1 MDSKQTLGAIAVAV
15 SLPALILS
23 LSGGVA
29 NASDVSTTIET
40 VHGCQWQLSNVPS
53 QVNLLPVTFTQTEVV
68 FSGAKYEGD
77 QLWIAGISPA
87 VTLALRGENNTAL
100 GIDEQETDCSFYNE
114 LTRKFPVVKAGLN
127 QAKTDWMNAHYLDEN
142 GVEQTDSQLSF
153 QLKPALVEGQAG
165 NPLAIHPYS
174 PGLTAL
180 ALGLESPAPTAADLQ
195 CIDARI
201 GAAKSINR
209 GLDVSYPNHAYT
221 NKMILWMTG
230 VADRYDSVPAPRCA
244 VDMLFIFHIPATSGV
259 PAAPGSNYVFKGPE
273 VIFTLTTQ
281 STVPETPVNP
291 PNSNT
296 DYSAYTVDSLLGTGN

>member
-1 MDSKQTLGAIAVAV
+1 MDSKQTLGAIAVAI
-15 SLPALILS
+15 SLPAMLLS

-29 NASDVSTTIET
+29 NASDVSTTIQT
-40 VHGCQWQLSNVPS
+40 AYGCQWQLSNVPT
-53 QVNLLPVTFTQTEVV
+53 QVNLLPVTFTETEVA

-87 VTLALRGENNTAL
+87 VTLALRGENNAAL
-100 GIDEQETDCSFYNE
+100 GLDEQETDCSFYNE
-114 LTRKFPVVKAGLN
+114 LTRQYPVVKAGLN

-142 GVEQTDSQLSF
+142 GLEQTDSQLSF
-153 QLKPALVEGQAG
+153 QLQPG

-180 ALGLESPAPTAADLQ
+180 ALGLPSPAPTAADLQ
-195 CIDARI
+195 CVGARI

-209 GLDVSYPNHAYT
+209 GLDVSYPSHAYT
-221 NKMILWMTG
+221 NKMILWVTG
-230 VADRYDSVPAPRCA
+230 AADSYDSAPAPRCE
-244 VDMLFIFHIPATSGV
+244 VDTLFLFHIPATSGV

-273 VIFTLTTQ
+273 VVFTLTTQ
-281 STVPETPVNP
+281 STVPVTPMNP
-291 PNSNT
+291 SENT